1 MIIINGL
8 DLTITKDTTVTV
20 VAVSKEG
27 VSICD
32 GTKVAVVETD
42 LKLAIGDLLK
52 LDPTGEG
59 LVVAKQEKKAA
70 EKKAVKRNPSREELA
85 DWNVL

>member
-8 DLTITKDTTVTV
+8 DLTIEKNTTVTV

-32 GTKVAVVETD
+32 GTKIAVVETD
-42 LKLAIGDLLK
+42 LKLDVGDLLK

-59 LVVAKQEKKAA
+59 LIAAKQEKRAA

-85 DWNVL
+85 DWNVM